1 MLESLDDNKAAAEDR
16 TKNTAFKRGGP
27 RMVSNL
33 LALFNTL
40 NRKEHLPANWASALV
55 VNLYKDGDKTD
66 AGNYRGISL
75 ISCLG
80 KIYLSLWAK
89 RLSRWC
95 EGQLH
100 DEQGGFRARRS
111 TIDDALAL
119 KEILLKRLN
128 RGISCSLTTGRLSTQ
143 FGTMA
148 SGNDYG
154 TWEYAGN
161 RGELSASSML
171 RSTQRFAS
179 VEKCREGSGF
189 CRVSDKDAL
198 FLRPFLIALSTNSSV
213 G

>member
-1 MLESLDDNKAAAEDR
+1 
-16 TKNTAFKRGGP
+16 
-27 RMVSNL
+27 MVSNL

-128 RGISCSLTTGRLSTQ
+128 QGKKTFSCSLTSGKLSTQ
-143 FGTMA
+143 SGTMA
-148 SGNDYG
+148 SGNDYW
-154 TWEYAGN
+154 TWESAGN

-171 RSTQRFAS
+171 SSTQRFAS

-198 FLRPFLIALSTNSSV
+198 FLRPSLIALSTNSSV